1 MSFRLV
7 PKLVTLN
14 DLEQRNSPN
23 LLLNFTKFSSF
34 QEGLRKSG
42 WRYTDTF
49 CGKNV
54 GQSILFIAIYYSR
67 RYWQGIAPSESVKV
81 SHPPSR

>member
-42 WRYTDTF
+42 
-49 CGKNV
+49 
-54 GQSILFIAIYYSR
+54 
-67 RYWQGIAPSESVKV
+67 
-81 SHPPSR
+81 